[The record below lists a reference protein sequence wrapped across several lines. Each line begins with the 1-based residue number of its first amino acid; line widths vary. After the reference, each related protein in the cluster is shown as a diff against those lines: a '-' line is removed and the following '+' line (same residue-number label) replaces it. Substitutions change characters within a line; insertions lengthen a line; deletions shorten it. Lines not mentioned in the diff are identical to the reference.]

1 LGANQRYEEKQR
13 ISISHFF
20 FYILPFCSIYQA
32 GVQYILDSVI
42 PELEKDPLKT
52 FVYVEIAFFER
63 WWSQQDAAM
72 QSRVKVLVQNTQL
85 TFVGGGWCMNDESG
99 VSDEAIITQ
108 VNICLC
114 VFFFF

>member
-1 LGANQRYEEKQR
+1 
-13 ISISHFF
+13 
-20 FYILPFCSIYQA
+20 
-32 GVQYILDSVI
+32 VI

-108 VNICLC
+108 VNICCFCLFVC
-114 VFFFF
+114 LFFLNFNFDFLDDVGPQVFEGNV